1 MEHSISSIVSK
12 IDAVLSKMDVITH
25 QENNTEAET
34 TTEVRFLSFVIEQI
48 ELFKI
53 NWVILRKITF
63 SV

>member
-34 TTEVRFLSFVIEQI
+34 TTEVRFLSFVIEKI
-48 ELFKI
+48 ELLKF
-53 NWVILRKITF
+53 N
-63 SV
+63 